1 MDALNLKCGQC
12 GHINELPANWSQP
25 VAFCAKCGHKIPV
38 PRREDSPSDVVED
51 LPGQDDVGFAE
62 QARNSEGRKV
72 SITCP
77 QCGKTVSVGA
87 RVAGRKARCKACDA
101 PMDIPYPDDLVHLE
115 LPRPRN
121 DAKETGLDLVAP
133 GEMSASHRASVPPDD
148 RESMLDLLPE
158 PIQYAA
164 DDEGTHEPL
173 PVVIPLSQQA
183 VPARPQRLP
192 HRRSANGTRPA
203 PEAAPA
209 PATKAPVGVEAQ
221 PQPPSQASSNLA
233 GLTEALPPEPQI
245 PSPEAGQLANAM
257 KDFQAGKE
265 AVLARRSRAAR
276 LRSGIY
282 LAVAAVLC
290 SAMIGLAV
298 MLWPVFFPEP
308 RHFVDITN
316 KTPRPG
322 PDGGPATPVG
332 GVGKQV
338 SSVKP
343 ATPPTIA
350 SAAPGPAVKVSPSP
364 QPAPQQPRCDVV
376 ALATTTLGPGGYYPA
391 ALGSIYW
398 KMTAEIK
405 AGTDS
410 IAFRAMGKDV
420 QLVFAGKAVDSLGI
434 AEDTPV
440 GQGPLPRL
448 ARQETIS
455 VKPGQSRK
463 VTLLFEVPVGISEGE
478 LVIGKLRWPFRTKS
492 AVEPIPPASL
502 AGTFVEVAPRNLQP
516 MLADPVMSAIQSAGQ
531 QQLAVRPN
539 GSGLEVEIPQAHVY
553 GLAKPAGQ
561 DVYGVGLAY
570 GEYKLAANLRFVDG
584 GRTAILYLADK
595 PFHQI
600 TYINQ
605 SASSP
610 PKPAAPATSSPAT
623 SSPAASSPAT
633 SSPAASQ
640 PTTADTSTP
649 EDATRRRPPRTVTMP
664 KGAPDRDKATD
675 LPRGKSIFD

>member
-1 MDALNLKCGQC
+1 VDALNLKCGQC

-25 VAFCAKCGHKIPV
+25 VAFCVKCGHKISV
-38 PRREDSPSDVVED
+38 PLREDSPADAVAD

-77 QCGKTVSVGA
+77 QCGKTVSVSA
-87 RVAGRKARCKACDA
+87 RVAGRKARCKVCDA
-101 PMDIPYPDDLVHLE
+101 PMDIPYPDDLEHLE

-158 PIQYAA
+158 PIQQAS

-173 PVVIPLSQQA
+173 PVIIPLSQQA
-183 VPARPQRLP
+183 TPARPQRLP
-192 HRRSANGTRPA
+192 HRRHTNGARLAPQAVPDPA
-203 PEAAPA
+203 AEAPA
-209 PATKAPVGVEAQ
+209 DIEAQ
-221 PQPPSQASSNLA
+221 SRSLLQTLSNLA
-233 GLTEALPPEPQI
+233 GLTEALPPESQI
-245 PSPEAGQLANAM
+245 PSPEAGQLANAV
-257 KDFQAGKE
+257 KDFQAGRE

-276 LRSGIY
+276 VRSMIY

-298 MLWPVFFPEP
+298 MLWPIIFPEP
-308 RHFVDITN
+308 RDFRDITYN
-316 KTPRPG
+316 TPRPG
-322 PDGGPATPVG
+322 PAARPATPTG
-332 GVGKQV
+332 GKQV
-338 SSVKP
+338 SGVKP
-343 ATPPTIA
+343 TTGPTVASGTP
-350 SAAPGPAVKVSPSP
+350 APAGKANTSP

-376 ALATTTLGPGGYYPA
+376 GMVTTTLGPGGYYPA

-398 KMTAEIK
+398 KMTAEIR
-405 AGTDS
+405 AGTDP
-410 IAFRAMGKDV
+410 IAFRAMGEDV

-434 AEDTPV
+434 AEDTPA

-478 LVIGKLRWPFRTKS
+478 LVIGKLRWPFRIES

-531 QQLAVRPN
+531 QQLAIRPN

-553 GLAKPAGQ
+553 GLAKPAGL

-610 PKPAAPATSSPAT
+610 PKPAAQAT
-623 SSPAASSPAT
+623 SSPAAPSPAT

-640 PTTADTSTP
+640 PTTAEKPAETATP
-649 EDATRRRPPRTVTMP
+649 EDATRRPPPRTVTMP
-664 KGAPDRDKATD
+664 KGPPDRDKTTD

>member
-25 VAFCAKCGHKIPV
+25 VAFCVMCGHKILV
-38 PRREDSPSDVVED
+38 PLREDSPADVVEVED
-51 LPGQDDVGFAE
+51 LSGQDNVGFAE

-72 SITCP
+72 SITCS
-77 QCGKTVSVGA
+77 QCGKTVTISA
-87 RVAGRKARCKACDA
+87 RVAGRKARCKVCDA
-101 PMDIPYPDDLVHLE
+101 PMDIPYPDDLEHPE

-133 GEMSASHRASVPPDD
+133 GEMSASRRASVPPDD

-158 PIQYAA
+158 PIQQAS

-173 PVVIPLSQQA
+173 PVIIPLSQQA
-183 VPARPQRLP
+183 APARPQRLP
-192 HRRSANGTRPA
+192 HRRHANGARLAPQAVPDPA
-203 PEAAPA
+203 AEAPA
-209 PATKAPVGVEAQ
+209 DIEAQ
-221 PQPPSQASSNLA
+221 SRSLLQTLSNLA
-233 GLTEALPPEPQI
+233 GLTEALPPESQI
-245 PSPEAGQLANAM
+245 PSPEAGQLASAV
-257 KDFQAGKE
+257 KDFQAGRE

-276 LRSGIY
+276 VRSMIY

-298 MLWPVFFPEP
+298 MLWPIIFPEP
-308 RHFVDITN
+308 RDFRDITYN
-316 KTPRPG
+316 TPRPG
-322 PDGGPATPVG
+322 PAARPATPTG
-332 GVGKQV
+332 GKQV
-338 SSVKP
+338 SGVKP
-343 ATPPTIA
+343 TTGPTVA
-350 SAAPGPAVKVSPSP
+350 SGTPGPAGKANTSP
-364 QPAPQQPRCDVV
+364 QPAQQQPRCDVV
-376 ALATTTLGPGGYYPA
+376 ALVTTTLGPGGYYPA

-398 KMTAEIK
+398 KMTAEIR
-405 AGTDS
+405 AGTDP

-434 AEDTPV
+434 AEDSPA
-440 GQGPLPRL
+440 GDGPLPRRS
-448 ARQETIS
+448 RQETIS
-455 VKPGQSRK
+455 IGPGQSRK
-463 VTLLFEVPVGISEGE
+463 VTLLFEVPVWISEGE

-492 AVEPIPPASL
+492 AVEPIAPASL

-531 QQLAVRPN
+531 QQLAIRPN

-553 GLAKPAGQ
+553 GLAKPAGL

-610 PKPAAPATSSPAT
+610 PKPADPATSSPAE
-623 SSPAASSPAT
+623 

-640 PTTADTSTP
+640 PTTAEKPADTATP

-664 KGAPDRDKATD
+664 KGPPDRDKATD